1 MQYRY
6 HCKYLKKKRMNVRYY
21 RCLYYFLF
29 LYPPPPSPFQLIKFA
44 ARIWNTFRDPS
55 GFFFFSLQTIY
66 YCGLCDV
73 LLSSS
78 GKYLTTIYSG
88 NFTSFTIP
96 SHIYAFSVHA
106 QKSIQ
111 IFPLWHGMVTI
122 VFVFGHRVR
131 LQIILWTIGVKI
143 QVFVCSRFVIFITTW
158 Y

>member
-6 HCKYLKKKRMNVRYY
+6 DCKYLKKKKRMNVRYY

-29 LYPPPPSPFQLIKFA
+29 LYHPPPLFNWSSSPPEYEIPSET
-44 ARIWNTFRDPS
+44 RVV
-55 GFFFFSLQTIY
+55 FFFFSLQTFY

>member
-6 HCKYLKKKRMNVRYY
+6 HCKYFLKKRMNVRYY

-29 LYPPPPSPFQLIKFA
+29 LYQPPPPFSFDQVHRPNMKYLP
-44 ARIWNTFRDPS
+44 RPECL
-55 GFFFFSLQTIY
+55 FFFFSLQTMC

>member
-1 MQYRY
+1 
-6 HCKYLKKKRMNVRYY
+6 MNVRYY

-29 LYPPPPSPFQLIKFA
+29 LYQPPPPFSFDQVHRPNMKYLP
-44 ARIWNTFRDPS
+44 RPECL
-55 GFFFFSLQTIY
+55 FFFFSLQTMC

-122 VFVFGHRVR
+122 VFVFGHRSSSTADYFVNNWCEVPGFC
-131 LQIILWTIGVKI
+131 LLSVCNFHNDVILIAE
-143 QVFVCSRFVIFITTW
+143 
-158 Y
+158 